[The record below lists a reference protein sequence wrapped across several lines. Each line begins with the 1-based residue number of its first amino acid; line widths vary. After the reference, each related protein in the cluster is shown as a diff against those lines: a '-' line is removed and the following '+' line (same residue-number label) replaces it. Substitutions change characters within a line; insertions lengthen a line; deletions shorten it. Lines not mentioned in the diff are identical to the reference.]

1 MVQNSLETRNRR
13 EEMEQ
18 GEKGSGKSQEKGPR
32 RVTKQK

>member
-18 GEKGSGKSQEKGPR
+18 GEKGSGKSARKEQ
-32 RVTKQK
+32 